1 MKRVIFALA
10 AITFGIIGTFAGIR
24 ISMKEEVK
32 PVQANNDTGT
42 KVLIEKS
49 PIPEATATPGMTI
62 NTEKEAKKEAAAE
75 TPKGQGTAVNN
86 VAVKK
91 NAGPVVFLGDSL
103 TEGLSAYGFF
113 PDAVIAGINSL
124 NTLSAQ
130 EHVYEIASVHPSKLF
145 ILLGINDI
153 WEGDSV
159 EGFVERYRALVTQFE
174 EQTPGTRIYI
184 ESMLPVSTAAL
195 ERNPHINNA
204 IIDGVNAEL
213 KKMAQELRADYID
226 VNTVMKDENGNLRS
240 EYSNDG
246 VHLID
251 YYYPVWTE
259 QLDKYV
265 KS

>member
-1 MKRVIFALA
+1 MKRVRFALA
-10 AITFGIIGTFAGIR
+10 AIAFGIIGTFACIR
-24 ISMKEEVK
+24 ISIKEEVK
-32 PVQANNDTGT
+32 PVQTNIDTGT
-42 KVLIEKS
+42 EALIEKS
-49 PIPEATATPGMTI
+49 PIPEAAATPGMTV
-62 NTEKEAKKEAAAE
+62 NKEKEVRKEAVAE
-75 TPKGQGTAVNN
+75 KPKGQGTARNS
-86 VAVKK
+86 ASVKN

-113 PDAVIAGINSL
+113 SDAVITGINSL

-159 EGFVERYRALVTQFE
+159 EDFVDRYRDLVAQFE

-184 ESMLPVSTAAL
+184 ESMLPVSTAAM
-195 ERNPHINNA
+195 ERNPHINNT
-204 IIDGVNAEL
+204 IIDSVNVAL
-213 KKMAQELRADYID
+213 KKMAQELKTDFID

-240 EYSNDG
+240 EYTNDG

-251 YYYPVWTE
+251 YYYPVWTD

>member
-1 MKRVIFALA
+1 MKRVRFALA
-10 AITFGIIGTFAGIR
+10 AIAFGIIGAFAGIR
-24 ISMKEEVK
+24 IFMWEEVK

-42 KVLIEKS
+42 EALIEKS
-49 PIPEATATPGMTI
+49 PISEAAATPGMTV
-62 NTEKEAKKEAAAE
+62 NTEKETKKEAAAE
-75 TPKGQGTAVNN
+75 KPKSQGAAVNN
-86 VAVKK
+86 ASVKN

-159 EGFVERYRALVTQFE
+159 EGFIERYRELITRFE

-184 ESMLPVSTAAL
+184 ESMLPVSTAAM
-195 ERNPHINNA
+195 ERNPHINNT
-204 IIDGVNAEL
+204 IIDGVNVEL
-213 KKMAQELRADYID
+213 KKMAQELKTDYID

-240 EYSNDG
+240 EYTNDG